1 MVHQPL
7 SGCRFSIHASVRA
20 FQQTSGPG
28 KPGLADTSGRRPD
41 TVSATVYL
49 EPHALARIK
58 EVCREENRR
67 ISDVICEAIDS
78 YLRERTKLAFER
90 STGWERE

>member
-1 MVHQPL
+1 MRWSEPSNRL
-7 SGCRFSIHASVRA
+7 PVRE
-20 FQQTSGPG
+20 S
-28 KPGLADTSGRRPD
+28 PGLADTSGRRPD

-49 EPHALARIK
+49 EPHAIARIK

-67 ISDVICEAIDS
+67 ISDVICEAIDG

-90 STGWERE
+90 ATGWERE